1 MKSDSQ
7 DSVRTLFSLPKEEK
21 IYDDFGC
28 SVVDTINHIGRLY
41 LTENFICFNSS
52 LIGFS
57 KKIIIPFNDIIEL
70 KKSSKNTIQVNV
82 KNQKKDK
89 YQFTSFNETLIAYK
103 RIKMMCR
110 AYIDKIT
117 PTPGKNDENKNKIN
131 IILSDSEEEDEE
143 DDDTFINSNNKN
155 NESNI
160 KKNNSTEI
168 LNNNN
173 NIHGNIQKNKSESN
187 LKDINDI
194 NEVEDINFPPLDTN
208 QIENC
213 KVVIDLSPKDF
224 FKKYLTNASID
235 TCYKTYYESL
245 GDHFNVV
252 ISDWRLNSDNNNNN
266 INNNNNN
273 NNNNI
278 NNNNLNNNNINNNN
292 NNINNNNDNN
302 NLFDC
307 FADNNQKIRNLS
319 FSIHLT
325 GVPFINQSDVQKKQ
339 ILSIENN
346 GKLIIRGSSMS
357 VGVPYCTYFS
367 VEDQY
372 EIYPYMKGT
381 KTILRIIS
389 WRNFIKSSFLQSTI
403 EKTCKVEYQKETD
416 TWIDFIK
423 KKGNSV
429 EKYSP
434 GKKKKKDDK
443 KESKLT
449 HGVEKVNSFTQQPQI
464 TFQNIF
470 LMICDKI
477 VNEIDFKTCFLLFF
491 IFILYLK
498 LSCKINSQKKEF
510 KLLLN
515 ALKQFNIN
523 VTKNFDKKEDL

>member
-7 DSVRTLFSLPKEEK
+7 DSVRALFNLPKEEK
-21 IYDDFGC
+21 IFDDFGC

-57 KKIIIPFNDIIEL
+57 KKLIIPFNDIIEL
-70 KKSSKNTIQVNV
+70 KKSSKSTIQVNV

-89 YQFTSFNETLIAYK
+89 YQFTSFNEIIIAYK

-117 PTPGKNDENKNKIN
+117 PIPGKNDENQNKIN

-143 DDDTFINSNNKN
+143 DDELIINSNNKKKEN
-155 NESNI
+155 NV
-160 KKNNSTEI
+160 KRNNSTDI
-168 LNNNN
+168 INNNN
-173 NIHGNIQKNKSESN
+173 NINGNIQNKSESN
-187 LKDINDI
+187 LQDNKDIDED
-194 NEVEDINFPPLDTN
+194 EVINFPPLDTN

-224 FKKYLTNASID
+224 FKKYLTNAFID
-235 TCYKTYYESL
+235 TCYKSYYESL
-245 GDHFNVV
+245 GDHINIV
-252 ISDWRLNSDNNNNN
+252 ISDWRLNSDNNNN
-266 INNNNNN
+266 INNNNN

-278 NNNNLNNNNINNNN
+278 NYNNNN
-292 NNINNNNDNN
+292 NN

-307 FADNNQKIRNLS
+307 FADNSKKIRNLS
-319 FSIHLT
+319 FSIRLT
-325 GVPFINQSDVQKKQ
+325 GVPFINQSDVEKKQ
-339 ILSIENN
+339 ILSIEND

-357 VGVPYCTYFS
+357 VGVPYCSYFS
-367 VEDQY
+367 IEDQY
-372 EIYPYMKGT
+372 EIYPYKKGT
-381 KTILRIIS
+381 KSILRIIS
-389 WRNFIKSSFLQSTI
+389 WRNFIKSTFLQSTI
-403 EKTCKVEYQKETD
+403 EKTCKVEYQKESD

-443 KESKLT
+443 KEGKLT
-449 HGVEKVNSFTQQPQI
+449 HGVEKVQSFTRQPQI
-464 TFQNIF
+464 NLQNFI

-477 VNEIDFKTCFLLFF
+477 INEIDFKTCFLLFF
-491 IFILYLK
+491 IFIFYLK
-498 LSCKINSQKKEF
+498 LSFKINSQKKEI
-510 KLLLN
+510 KILLN
-515 ALKQFNIN
+515 ALKQFNN
-523 VTKNFDKKEDL
+523 NLENNFDKKEDL

>member
-7 DSVRTLFSLPKEEK
+7 DSVRTLFNLPKEEK

-28 SVVDTINHIGRLY
+28 SVVDTINHKGRLY

-57 KKIIIPFNDIIEL
+57 TKLIIPFNDIIEL

-89 YQFTSFNETLIAYK
+89 YQFTSFKETIIAYK

-131 IILSDSEEEDEE
+131 IILSDSEEEDE
-143 DDDTFINSNNKN
+143 DDDDNLINIKNKI

-160 KKNNSTEI
+160 KKNNSSEI
-168 LNNNN
+168 LNNNIN
-173 NIHGNIQKNKSESN
+173 ENIKNNKSENN

-194 NEVEDINFPPLDTN
+194 DEDEVINFLPLDSN
-208 QIENC
+208 NKIENC
-213 KVVIDLSPKDF
+213 KFVIDLSPKDF
-224 FKKYLTNASID
+224 FKKYFTNASID
-235 TCYKTYYESL
+235 TCFKTYYDSL
-245 GDHFNVV
+245 GDHFNIV
-252 ISDWRLNSDNNNNN
+252 ITDWRLNSDNNNNN
-266 INNNNNN
+266 INNNINSNNNINNNLNNNNDNNINNNNN

-278 NNNNLNNNNINNNN
+278 NNNNL
-292 NNINNNNDNN
+292 
-302 NLFDC
+302 FDC
-307 FADNNQKIRNLS
+307 FADNSQKIRNLS

-325 GVPFINQSDVQKKQ
+325 GVPFINQSDVEKKQ
-339 ILSIENN
+339 ILSIEND
-346 GKLIIRGSSMS
+346 GKLIIRGSSKS
-357 VGVPYCTYFS
+357 VGVPYCTYFT
-367 VEDQY
+367 VEEQF
-372 EIYPYMKGT
+372 EIYPYMKG
-381 KTILRIIS
+381 KKSIVRVIS

-403 EKTCKVEYQKETD
+403 EKTCKAEFQKD
-416 TWIDFIK
+416 IDSWIDFIK
-423 KKGNSV
+423 KKGNSI

-449 HGVEKVNSFTQQPQI
+449 HGVEKVQSFSQQPQI
-464 TFQNIF
+464 NFQNII

-477 VNEIDFKTCFLLFF
+477 MNEIDFKTCFLLFF
-491 IFILYLK
+491 IFIFYLR
-498 LSCKINSQKKEF
+498 LSCKINSQKKEI
-510 KLLLN
+510 KILINTIKQLN
-515 ALKQFNIN
+515 ISNLKNNFN
-523 VTKNFDKKEDL
+523 KKQDL